1 MSCIGKRIYKKDS
14 ISGGRYCNARKLIQA
29 QNLLWLALSAGF
41 IALFLCGI
49 TILYKC
55 FDLNYISEFIY
66 IKSLN
71 SNQQEVDTEVA
82 RWNMDL
88 NEEHNHSNDDPT
100 NSKINNDS
108 SSVSVID
115 SPPSYKE
122 TIKQDFLKI

>member
-49 TILYKC
+49 TVSYKC
-55 FDLNYISEFIY
+55 FDLNYISKFIY

-71 SNQQEVDTEVA
+71 SNQQEVDTEIA

-88 NEEHNHSNDDPT
+88 NEEHNHSTDDPT

-108 SSVSVID
+108 SSISVID

>member
-49 TILYKC
+49 AVSYKC
-55 FDLNYISEFIY
+55 FDLNYISKFIY
-66 IKSLN
+66 IRSLN
-71 SNQQEVDTEVA
+71 SNQQEVDTEIA

-88 NEEHNHSNDDPT
+88 NEEHDHSTDDPT

-108 SSVSVID
+108 SSISVID